1 MTNNLY
7 QERILNIMRRER
19 QKYWDEIGG
28 RFTHTMPT
36 FIIRK
41 HFNSESNF
49 EITAIEMCRAM
60 LLLCNE
66 SYVRKHPSSRI
77 GQAHWQLVDG
87 EAS

>member
-19 QKYWDEIGG
+19 QKYWDDIGG
-28 RFTHTMPT
+28 KFTHTMPT
-36 FIIRK
+36 FLIRK

-49 EITAIEMCRAM
+49 EITAIEMRRAM

-66 SYVRKHPSSRI
+66 GYVRKHMSSRI
-77 GQAHWQLVDG
+77 GQAHWQLID
-87 EAS
+87 EKES

>member
-19 QKYWDEIGG
+19 QKYWDDIGG
-28 RFTHTMPT
+28 KFTHTMPT
-36 FIIRK
+36 FLIRK

-49 EITAIEMCRAM
+49 EITAIEMRRAM

-66 SYVRKHPSSRI
+66 DYVRKHPSSRI
-77 GQAHWQLVDG
+77 GQAHWQLIDE